1 MEQLHTKSLILG
13 ILLSVNVVGLYES
26 VFYLVLG
33 KTSEANAAILTTI
46 SILAITMIYVWP
58 FFMRGH
64 KASAKSREDR
74 KEEDKAEKTEEEK
87 LKREFQQRMIT

>member
-33 KTSEANAAILTTI
+33 KTSEANAAILATI

-58 FFMRGH
+58 FFLRGH

-74 KEEDKAEKTEEEK
+74 KEEDKAEETEEEK